1 MKKPC
6 KQNKTKNKNKIKNKR
21 FKKRKP
27 LITKK
32 SSKRPVRRG
41 KKLLIKP
48 GFKWILKSIAL
59 PFMVLFQATFEGLNA
74 FIEFLTTMT
83 VFH

>member
-6 KQNKTKNKNKIKNKR
+6 KQNKTKNKIKNKR

-59 PFMVLFQATFEGLNA
+59 PSMVLFQVTFEGLNA
-74 FIEFLTTMT
+74 FIEFITSMT
-83 VFH
+83 IFY